1 MYSRA
6 DFKTYARLIYR
17 LPGFFGHSFSPEQA
31 RAILDRRMAERESNF
46 LRIIDKGIFRH
57 ARSPY
62 LPLLKMA
69 GCGQEDIRE
78 MVRSRGLEETLRT
91 LREAGVCITFEE
103 FKGRAP
109 IVRGGLTHPVKAQ
122 DFDNPYLSSSY
133 QLTTGGTTGAGTRVV
148 MDLDFLLDTTPSR
161 LLAFQAHG
169 VLGAP
174 TALWYGI
181 LPDGTAINNLLRSTC
196 FGTVPRK
203 WFTPVT
209 SSDVRPALIYRL
221 ATWYIVLLG
230 RLRGHP
236 IPWPE
241 PVRMDQAVV
250 IARWISQMLKS
261 EGRCLLRAHVSMAVR
276 VCVAAREAGLD
287 LTGATLMGGG
297 EPPTPAKVREITAS
311 GAHWVPTYVSA
322 ETGPIGYGCANPAGG
337 TDVHFLKDGL
347 ALIQHP
353 RPVLGSDVTVDA
365 FYFTTLLPTAPK
377 LMLNVGN
384 DDYGVVERRSCGC
397 PLESCG
403 YTEHLRDIHSYS
415 KLTGEGMTLIGSDML
430 HILQEVLPSR
440 FGGSSLDYQLIE
452 EEDERGFTRL
462 SLVVSPK
469 VRIDDDRQV
478 IETVLEELRR
488 GTSVANLARAQW
500 SQAQTLRVKRMEP
513 ISTARG
519 KMMPL
524 HLTRRAQPDAE
535 GRR

>member
-1 MYSRA
+1 MHSWA
-6 DFKTYARLIYR
+6 DLKTYVRLLFQ
-17 LPGFFGHSFSPEQA
+17 LPGFFGRSFSPEEA
-31 RAILDRRMAERESNF
+31 RAILERRLAEREANF
-46 LRIIDKGIFRH
+46 LRVAERGIFGY

-62 LPLLKMA
+62 LPLFKMA
-69 GCGQEDIRE
+69 GCGMADLRG
-78 MVRSRGLEETLRT
+78 MVLSKGLEESLST
-91 LREAGVCITFEE
+91 LREAGVYITFEE

-109 IVRGGLTHPVKAQ
+109 IVRGSLTLPVKAR

-133 QLTTGGTTGAGTRVV
+133 QLTSGGTTGAGTRVV

-161 LLAFQAHG
+161 LLAFEAHS

-181 LPDGTAINNLLRSTC
+181 LPDGTSINNLLRSTC
-196 FGTVPRK
+196 FGSVPLK

-209 SSDVRPALIYRL
+209 SRDIRPALIYRL
-221 ATWYIVLLG
+221 ATYYIILLG

-241 PVRMDQAVV
+241 PVRLDQAVV
-250 IARWISQMLKS
+250 IARWISRMLRS

-276 VCVAAREAGLD
+276 VCIAAREAGLD

-297 EPPTPAKVREITAS
+297 EPPTPAKVREITRS
-311 GAHWVPTYVSA
+311 GARWVPTYVSA
-322 ETGPIGYGCANPAGG
+322 ETGPIGYGCARPADGN
-337 TDVHFLKDGL
+337 DVHFMKDVL

-353 RPVLGSDVTVDA
+353 RPVIGSDVTVDA

-377 LMLNVGN
+377 LMLNVAN
-384 DDYGVVERRSCGC
+384 DDYGVIDRRSCGC
-397 PLESCG
+397 PLESYG

-430 HILQEVLPSR
+430 HILQEVLPAR

-452 EEDERGFTRL
+452 EEDEQGFTRL
-462 SLVVSPK
+462 SLIVSPK
-469 VRIDDDRQV
+469 IHIDDDQQV
-478 IETVLEELRR
+478 IETVFEALRR
-488 GTSVANLARAQW
+488 GTSVADLARAQW
-500 SQAQTLRVKRMEP
+500 SQARTLRVKRMEP

-519 KMMPL
+519 KLMPL
-524 HLTRRAQPDAE
+524 HLARRRQADAE
-535 GRR
+535 DQR